1 MPQLTATFY
10 QFVKRRNS
18 TMRPSSTGTQLNI
31 TINDGASTLLNPSIR
46 VQYVAA
52 EPYQYN
58 YCYINM
64 FARYYFITDWAFN
77 GDGTWTAACE
87 VDVLATYKP
96 TIQTSGGYVNR
107 AYMLNGAE
115 AKNSDLYDTVYPA
128 ENWMVYYRTA
138 FQTSPLHYNFSDGTF
153 IIGCVGVPKNDQ
165 GEATAN
171 PTAGSTTYYAVAP
184 AEMRRFVANMTAQ
197 SQTDWSE
204 IGVPSTD
211 VPVIGDVI
219 VGMLNMQKT
228 QANPFQYLVSC
239 KWFPYNVTT
248 VSQTPEI
255 ITLGGWATGAYGRR
269 LTATWQYV
277 PNNTGSTPTF
287 INSNQVDEIG
297 VDIYPTYDLN
307 RFPHIEPYA
316 TYSLFTPW
324 GVFDLDADYMAV
336 FMKQPKS
343 QRILQYTLEAEM
355 ISGSGVFKL
364 YCMGR
369 PIMKRAVQLALDIP
383 LTQITRDTLQEA
395 SNYASFVS
403 GAAFGIPSG
412 VAQAVGSM
420 GRDTSGVNGAIRN
433 TLSDAHAVAT
443 FRPSVLST
451 ASTSAAFT
459 PDISM
464 VELYITRYRTVE
476 QMPHLIGRPYKKPV
490 AALTGFSG
498 FVQMSE
504 SDFVGSSICTDTERN
519 DVVQYL
525 VGGVFIE

>member
-10 QFVKRRNS
+10 QFSKRRNS

-31 TINDGASTLLNPSIR
+31 TINDAASTLLNPSIR

-52 EPYQYN
+52 EAYQYN

-64 FARYYFITDWAFN
+64 FARYYYITDWAFN

-96 TIQTSGGYVNR
+96 QIQASGGYINR

-115 AKNSDLYDTVYPA
+115 AKNPDLYDTVYPA

-138 FQTSPLHYNFSDGTF
+138 FQPSPLHCNFDEGTF

-171 PTAGSTTYYAVAP
+171 PTAGSTTYYAVTP

-197 SQTDWSE
+197 SETDWSE

-228 QANPFQYLVSC
+228 QANPFQYLVSV
-239 KWFPYNVTT
+239 KWFPYQVTT
-248 VSQTPEI
+248 VAQTPEI
-255 ITLGGWATGAYGRR
+255 ITLGGWSTGAYGRR

-287 INSNQVDEIG
+287 INSEEVNEIG

-307 RFPHIEPYA
+307 RFPHVEPFA
-316 TYSLFTPW
+316 SYSLFTPW
-324 GVFDLDADYMAV
+324 GVFDLPADYMAF
-336 FMKQPKS
+336 FMRQPKIE
-343 QRILQYTLEAEM
+343 RKLQYTLEAEM

-364 YCMGR
+364 YCLGR
-369 PIMKRAVQLALDIP
+369 PIMKRYVQLALDIP
-383 LTQITRDTLQEA
+383 LTQITRDTIQEA
-395 SNYASFVS
+395 SNV
-403 GAAFGIPSG
+403 AAFASDVTLGIPSG

-420 GRDTSGVNGAIRN
+420 GRNTSGLNTAIHN
-433 TLSDAHAVAT
+433 TLADAHAIST

-451 ASTSAAFT
+451 SSSGAAFT
-459 PDISM
+459 PDIRT
-464 VELYITRYRTVE
+464 VELYINRYRTVE

-504 SDFVGSSICTDTERN
+504 TNFTGSTICTDTERN
-519 DVVQYL
+519 DVVEYL
-525 VGGVFIE
+525 IGGVFIE